1 MYVYCYLI
9 GTSKGQLESKIIN
22 IDVDFL
28 EGNGHVYMYVPYHLI
43 SLSLS
48 LFLSPSLSSPY
59 PLFFS
64 LPPFLPPHSWVCHID
79 DDIYVNLKQLVK
91 FLSKFNPKKE
101 AIYFGRSGSGWGTPR
116 KVMDGAQY
124 GKPGQKYH
132 FAVGGMY
139 CLSRLILEMSK
150 PYLM

>member
-1 MYVYCYLI
+1 MNI
-9 GTSKGQLESKIIN
+9 ITTSKGQLESKIVN

-28 EGNGHVYMYVPYHLI
+28 REKVVFMFCLTSCFSLSH

-48 LFLSPSLSSPY
+48 LSLSFSLSLSLSP
-59 PLFFS
+59 
-64 LPPFLPPHSWVCHID
+64 PPPPPPPPHSWLCHID
-79 DDIYVNLKQLVK
+79 DDIYVNLKQLVR
-91 FLSKFNPKKE
+91 FLSKFDPKKE
-101 AIYFGRSGSGWGTPR
+101 AVYFGRSGSGWRTPR
-116 KVMDGAQY
+116 EVMKGAQY

-139 CLSRLILEMSK
+139 CLSRPILEMSK